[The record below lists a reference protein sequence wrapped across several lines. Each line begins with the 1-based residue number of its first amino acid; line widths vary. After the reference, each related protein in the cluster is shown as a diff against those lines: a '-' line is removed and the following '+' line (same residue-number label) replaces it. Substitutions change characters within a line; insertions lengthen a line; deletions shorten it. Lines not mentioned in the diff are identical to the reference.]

1 MHLLRFGGAI
11 YDRGTTRLANLGRTF
26 TKFFGSPL
34 FLILPLVLDEAKIS
48 FRLISS
54 NSLAG
59 DGLFYANVY
68 ASFKTVLQGRSLA
81 HREASGFYRLKPL
94 AFAVVALK
102 NKLSSAVAKLK
113 KSPAKPVPAKKA
125 PAKKAPAKKAPA
137 KKLPAKKAPAKKAP
151 AKKAPVKKA
160 PAKKESVKKAPVRP
174 TLAKPTLAK
183 PTLAKPP
190 VKKAPAKKP
199 EAEIIKGAHKTALT
213 SSTAKGGATTIS
225 VYKPEVEASDVVV
238 VEEKRLVLPPPIRKP
253 KPGKKAPSLKPIKA
267 APAPFVIE
275 GEENWTATELKAIR
289 AELAKDLIR
298 LKKELAEIE
307 SEMDDLIEASG
318 VGAGDDQADAGAKT
332 FEREHEISLVY
343 NARDMVLQTE
353 RALERIDTK
362 TYGRCEDCGNAI
374 GKARLQVFPRATLCM
389 LCKQKE
395 ERR

>member
-1 MHLLRFGGAI
+1 M
-11 YDRGTTRLANLGRTF
+11 
-26 TKFFGSPL
+26 
-34 FLILPLVLDEAKIS
+34 
-48 FRLISS
+48 
-54 NSLAG
+54 
-59 DGLFYANVY
+59 
-68 ASFKTVLQGRSLA
+68 
-81 HREASGFYRLKPL
+81 
-94 AFAVVALK
+94 ALK
-102 NKLSSAVAKLK
+102 KKLSSAVAKLK
-113 KSPAKPVPAKKA
+113 KAPAAKPAAKAAVKKSSPKPVTKKPTASKSVATKSVTSKSVTSKSATKKA
-125 PAKKAPAKKAPA
+125 PAKAPAKKSAAKPA
-137 KKLPAKKAPAKKAP
+137 
-151 AKKAPVKKA
+151 
-160 PAKKESVKKAPVRP
+160 SKKAPVRP
-174 TLAKPTLAK
+174 SLAKSSASKSNVNKSAVK
-183 PTLAKPP
+183 PAASKPI
-190 VKKAPAKKP
+190 AKKP

-238 VEEKRLVLPPPIRKP
+238 VEEKRLVLPPPVRKP

-275 GEENWTATELKAIR
+275 GEESWSAAELKAIR

-298 LKKELAEIE
+298 LKKELEEIE